1 MTEAKE
7 EIIEASTH
15 SLRTYV
21 LNAVASGHF
30 RENLGEECT
39 MDGLQRLLHKDGFG
53 PQSKNFKE
61 LGQALAIAGVT
72 QTRKSVAGK
81 KIRMYKLP
89 HRVLTNAHPDLLV

>member
-30 RENLGEECT
+30 QQNLEGEFT
-39 MDGLQRLLHKDGFG
+39 MDALQRLLHQDGFG
-53 PQSKNFKE
+53 AQSKNFKE

-72 QTRKSVAGK
+72 QTRKAVAGK
-81 KIRMYKLP
+81 KIRMYRLP
-89 HRVLTNAHPDLLV
+89 DGGLEPHPDFG